1 MYKISPS
8 DLTFSWDGCKYC
20 FYLKVKH
27 NIVLRGPF
35 PGIFTKMA
43 NLTSDFYLGKPTSEI
58 SPDLPPGIVKLKEK
72 FVKSAPISIPGAKSQ
87 CYINGRFDAVIEFDD
102 GSYRDRGLQDIR
114 SQG

>member
-35 PGIFTKMA
+35 PGMFTKMA
-43 NLTSDFYLGKPTSEI
+43 NLTSEFYLGKLPTSEI
-58 SPDLPPGIVKLKEK
+58 SPDLPPGICEAKRE
-72 FVKSAPISIPGAKSQ
+72 IREIGAYLNPRCQVPNATSM
-87 CYINGRFDAVIEFDD
+87 DA
-102 GSYRDRGLQDIR
+102 SML
-114 SQG
+114 